1 MTASTPATPA
11 ADFPRF
17 APARPVRGL
26 LGLGVLAAAAL
37 LASLLVGP
45 AGLSPGRALAAL
57 AGQGDALAVSIMQTL
72 RIPRSLSAFAVGNL
86 LALAGVLLQA
96 LFRNP
101 LADPYVLGVSGG
113 AAVGALA
120 GMLTGASMVALQ
132 WYASLGGL
140 AVGLAVLALGR
151 GGQTL
156 RLLLAGAVLAS
167 ACGALVSVLLAVA
180 DAGSLRGMVFW
191 LAGDLGWS
199 DHPGLDLTVAAIAL
213 AAALLFGRTL
223 NVLAAGELRSA
234 SVGLDVGRARLGV
247 FAAASV
253 LTAFAV
259 LSAGSVGFVGLVAPH
274 LARLA
279 LRTTDH
285 RYVAPAAAL
294 AGGALVCL
302 ADLASRTL
310 AAPRQL
316 PVGAVMAL
324 IGAPVFILLLRRS
337 APAGG

>member
-1 MTASTPATPA
+1 MTASTTA
-11 ADFPRF
+11 
-17 APARPVRGL
+17 APARGL
-26 LGLGVLAAAAL
+26 IAIALLAALAL
-37 LASLLVGP
+37 LASLLIGP
-45 AGLSPGRALAAL
+45 SGMSPGRALAAL
-57 AGQGDALAVSIMQTL
+57 AGQGDPLAESIMQTL
-72 RIPRSLSAFAVGNL
+72 RIPRSLSAFAVGTL

-101 LADPYVLGVSGG
+101 LADPYVLGVTGG
-113 AAVGALA
+113 ASVGALA
-120 GMLTGASMVALQ
+120 GMLAGAGLVALQ
-132 WYASLGGL
+132 WYATAGGL
-140 AVGLAVLALGR
+140 VVGLAVLALGG

-180 DAGSLRGMVFW
+180 DTGRLRGMVFW

-199 DHPGLDLTVAAIAL
+199 DHPLIDLGIAALAL

-234 SVGLDVGRARLGV
+234 SVGLDVARARLGV
-247 FAAASV
+247 FVASSL
-253 LTAFAV
+253 LTACAV

-274 LARLA
+274 LARLT
-279 LRTTDH
+279 LRTSDH

-324 IGAPVFILLLRRS
+324 IGAPVFIALLRRS
-337 APAGG
+337 APAGD